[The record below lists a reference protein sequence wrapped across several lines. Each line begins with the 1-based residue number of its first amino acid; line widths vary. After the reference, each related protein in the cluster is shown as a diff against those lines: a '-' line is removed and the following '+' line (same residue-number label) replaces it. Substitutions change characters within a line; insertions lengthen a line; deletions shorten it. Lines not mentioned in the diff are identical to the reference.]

1 MDQKLILF
9 TIVGMAAATFV
20 PRLLPLLLLVNRS
33 LPKPIR
39 DWLAYIPA
47 AVLAAML
54 LPALLT
60 HDQAIR
66 LEIEN
71 LALWASLPTA
81 WVAWKTRS
89 LFAAVVT
96 GMVLVAAGRYLLGW

>member
-1 MDQKLILF
+1 MDQKLIFF
-9 TIVGMAAATFV
+9 TIVGMAVATFI

-39 DWLAYIPA
+39 DWLAYVPA

-54 LPALLT
+54 LPALMVNEK
-60 HDQAIR
+60 AIR

-71 LALWASLPTA
+71 IALWAALPTA

-96 GMVLVAAGRYLLGW
+96 GMGIVAVSRYLLG